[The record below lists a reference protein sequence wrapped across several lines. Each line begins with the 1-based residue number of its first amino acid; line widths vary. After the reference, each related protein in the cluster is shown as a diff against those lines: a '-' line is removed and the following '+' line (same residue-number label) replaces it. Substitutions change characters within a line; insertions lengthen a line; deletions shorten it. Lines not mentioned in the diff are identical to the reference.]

1 MKVVIIGSGN
11 VATVLG
17 RKILSVGHEIRQV
30 ISRNKE
36 HASALAVELNC
47 GYASTFEEMN
57 KEADFYIIAIS
68 DSSLMD
74 IDKKLFLDR
83 KLVVHT
89 AGSVSKDAL
98 KNVSRNYGV
107 LYPLQSLRKEI
118 KETPEMPLLVDA
130 NTEDNLTLVYDFA
143 KTIAD
148 NVEIAAD
155 EQRLKL
161 HVGAIIVN
169 NFANHLYA
177 LTEDYCKQENI
188 NFKMLLPL
196 INETTSRLSSFSPIE
211 VQTGP
216 AARND
221 FPTMQKHL
229 QLLAGYHDL
238 KKIYMLMTESIAGNI
253 SKTQQQ

>member
-1 MKVVIIGSGN
+1 MKVIIIGSGN

-17 RKILSVGHEIRQV
+17 RKMLLAGHEIKQV

-36 HASALAVELNC
+36 HAALLADELNC
-47 GYASTFEEMN
+47 GYALTFDAIS
-57 KEADFYIIAIS
+57 KDADLYIIAIF
-68 DSSLMD
+68 DSELIEM
-74 IDKKLFLDR
+74 DKKLFLDK

-89 AGSVSKDAL
+89 AGSFAKDVL

-118 KETPEMPLLVDA
+118 KEIHEMPLLVDA
-130 NTEDNLTLVYDFA
+130 NTEDNLTLIYDFA
-143 KTIAD
+143 KTISD
-148 NVEIAAD
+148 KVEIAGD
-155 EQRLKL
+155 EERLKL

-177 LTEDYCKQENI
+177 LTEDYCKKENI
-188 NFKMLLPL
+188 DFKLLLPL
-196 INETTSRLSSFSPIE
+196 INGTTSRLNSFSPGE

-221 FPTMQKHL
+221 NETIQKHIA
-229 QLLAGYHDL
+229 LLSGYPDL
-238 KKIYMLMTESIAGNI
+238 KKIYEVMTESIIGM
-253 SKTQQQ
+253 